1 MESKTVATRLEAF
14 FEEFVDQLLLKDFES
29 ILTVNHPYRF
39 RDAIVDLARRIS
51 YTPDTMQVLA
61 EEYTASSMAAD
72 VEDGRMAAAD
82 DQVAHVRLASAEI
95 LYRYLDRTPAS
106 RIAQDAAA
114 MLAAGSALRDSLK
127 NSASQIAEVWGRGK
141 TWHGFASSDVEMLRD
156 AFVLAQAILDDK
168 HLDVDYK
175 TFSRRTVGHSKTL
188 ERIEGAVVRLLS
200 GILEFPPGARPRE
213 ALRAIGLERF
223 APPLLLAG
231 KIDLEGADLSR
242 ISPHYLGITPKEA
255 DRVRFR
261 EPPAYILTIENFAS
275 FNRHIAEADPR
286 RLGTTMY
293 VGGYP
298 SLATQ
303 QALRMI
309 AGSVS
314 EQTPIFHW
322 SDIDPDGTWIFHTI
336 ERAIGRPIR
345 PHLMSVEIA
354 ERSGQCRPKNLHP
367 PDAHQSPVSRGW
379 QRTWQKMEPRRLSRK
394 NSIPFCQS
402 FVRKSVSV

>member
-1 MESKTVATRLEAF
+1 MARRFTDANGLLNDLLDRFEAGAA
-14 FEEFVDQLLLKDFES
+14 S
-29 ILTVNHPYRF
+29 PIAHPYYAAF
-39 RDAIVDLARRIS
+39 
-51 YTPDTMQVLA
+51 
-61 EEYTASSMAAD
+61 ASVVAAD
-72 VEDGRMAAAD
+72 AFLKQIREAEATGAVSVGWGRGVKR

-114 MLAAGSALRDSLK
+114 RLAAGSALRDSLK

-156 AFVLAQAILDDK
+156 AFVLAQAILDNK

-200 GILEFPPGARPRE
+200 CILEFPPGARPRE

-223 APPLLLAG
+223 APPLLVAG

-242 ISPHYLGITPKEA
+242 ICPHYLGITPKEA

-275 FNRHIAEADPR
+275 FNRHIAEADPG

-354 ERSGQCRPKNLHP
+354 ERSGQVPSKISAPARC
-367 PDAHQSPVSRGW
+367 SPESGIA
-379 QRTWQKMEPRRLSRK
+379 RLAAYLAEDGAKTLEQEELDPVLPELR
-394 NSIPFCQS
+394 
-402 FVRKSVSV
+402 